1 MPSSIPRY
9 AAPSPTFP
17 RHNLGLYRL
26 RGFCGRHRELHRLQS
41 WLADSERGAVIAV
54 VGPDG
59 VGKSALATAAAWATG
74 RHFADGVVWAAPSG
88 WERLRFY
95 DVIRALDAVLGSAI
109 TGRPRAMWQTEVLQL
124 LHRRR
129 RLVILDEAET
139 ADVQDWEA
147 LVETFQRLPAVRTP
161 SRILIVANR
170 MLPALQ
176 ALAGERIL
184 HLQGFTLRDTAA
196 FLSAHPSLSLSPDAA
211 RQRTAGSPLGL
222 HLLLGLA
229 APASAPALSA
239 APPVADVKALD
250 PLTTYALQVCAREQG
265 EAFDLLSRLA
275 AAAGGASYR
284 ALQELFGRDRPVA
297 RRAGS
302 DLFVR
307 PEPELTALSAPLP
320 ALLQALMTRALL
332 EHDPWYRRV
341 RVHACVR
348 RQLARAAGAAPA
360 DWQAAQ
366 AQYYVRYARL
376 YEQVDRALWS
386 DLDREWD
393 NMRQGAEWCARRIR
407 RGCPEDPL
415 TLTAA
420 IADGRAPPAL
430 PLPAAVVALASQ
442 YASAMALYSFWR
454 HPPRILEWL
463 AAGAVAYASLADF
476 RGFGRLMLH
485 LGRQLYFRRDYER
498 SLFWLEKARAVFARR
513 DMVLLLAYVHTDIGM
528 VHRERGQP
536 GRALRHCR
544 QAFDCLAQGGNLE
557 ELAGAYMN
565 LGSLALSLRDYP
577 QALQHYRHGLRLAL
591 ALDDR
596 RLMANAFNN
605 LGLALEAL
613 SHLWSARAMYEKAL
627 DLYRYLRLGE
637 GECTALN
644 NLGAAAHLQADAPA
658 AEAWYRQALAAC
670 TRRGAWLDL
679 AATRHNL
686 GLVLQQRN
694 RWAEADREFA
704 ASRALYAALDLPA
717 YAAAEAALIR
727 PESRRPAAGAAIL

>member
-1 MPSSIPRY
+1 MSAIPRY
-9 AAPSPTFP
+9 AAPSPPFP

-41 WLADSERGAVIAV
+41 WLADSERGAVSAV
-54 VGPDG
+54 IGPAG
-59 VGKSALATAAAWATG
+59 VGKSALATAAAWTTV
-74 RHFADGVVWAAPSG
+74 RHFADGIVWAAPAG

-95 DVIRALDAVLGSAI
+95 DVIRALDSVLGSAI

-139 ADVQDWEA
+139 ADALDWEA
-147 LVETFQRLPAVRTP
+147 LVATFQRLPAVQAP
-161 SRILIVANR
+161 SRILIVASR
-170 MLPALQ
+170 IPPAVQ

-184 HLQGFTLRDTAA
+184 RLQGFTLRDTAT
-196 FLSAHPSLSLSPDAA
+196 FLSRHPSLPLSPDAA

-229 APASAPALSA
+229 APARAA
-239 APPVADVKALD
+239 APPVAHVEALE
-250 PLTTYALQVCAREQG
+250 PLTAYALHACAREQAEG
-265 EAFDLLSRLA
+265 FDLLLRLA

-284 ALQELFGRDRPVA
+284 ALQELFGRGQPVA

-302 DLFVR
+302 DRGVR
-307 PEPELTALSAPLP
+307 NEPELTALPAPLP
-320 ALLQALMTRALL
+320 ALLQALLTRALV
-332 EHDPWYRRV
+332 EHDPWHRRV

-348 RQLARAAGAAPA
+348 RQLARGAPAPRA
-360 DWQAAQ
+360 DWQAAH
-366 AQYYVRYARL
+366 ARYYVRYARL
-376 YEQVDRALWS
+376 YEQVDRAFWS

-407 RGCPEDPL
+407 RACPEEPL

-420 IADGRAPPAL
+420 IAEGRAPPAL
-430 PLPAAVVALASQ
+430 PLPAADLALASQ
-442 YASAMALYSFWR
+442 YASAMALYAFWR
-454 HPPRILEWL
+454 HPPRSLEWL
-463 AAGAVAYASLADF
+463 AAGAVACASLADF

-498 SLFWLEKARAVFARR
+498 SLFWLEKARAAFAQR
-513 DMVLLLAYVHTDIGM
+513 DMVLLLAYAHTDIGM

-536 GRALRHCR
+536 GRARSHCQ
-544 QAFDCLAQGGNLE
+544 QAFDCLVQGGNLA

-565 LGSLALSLRDYP
+565 LGSLALSLGDYP
-577 QALQHYRHGLRLAL
+577 QALRHYRHGLRLAL

-627 DLYRYLRLGE
+627 DLYRYLRLEE

-658 AEAWYRQALAAC
+658 AEAWYRQAQAVCAQ
-670 TRRGAWLDL
+670 RGAWLDL

-686 GLVLQQRN
+686 GMVLQQRH
-694 RWAEADREFA
+694 RAAEANREFA
-704 ASRALYAALDLPA
+704 ASRALYDALDLPA
-717 YAAAEAALIR
+717 YAAAEDALIR
-727 PESRRPAAGAAIL
+727 RPARGGAAASIL